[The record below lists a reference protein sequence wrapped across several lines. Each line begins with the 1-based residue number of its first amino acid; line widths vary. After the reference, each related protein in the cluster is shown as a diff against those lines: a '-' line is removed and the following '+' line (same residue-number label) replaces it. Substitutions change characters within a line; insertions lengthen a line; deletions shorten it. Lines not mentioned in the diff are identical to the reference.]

1 MHIDRDGCRQIH
13 QVMESQVFPLIEKLT
28 DLKPEGGR
36 MTFSPGH
43 NLSFKL
49 TLSQKDTAGV
59 ASNPEVEEFKVF
71 CTSFGL
77 KPTDLHRVFRIRGE
91 DYQLL
96 GLRRRRHRF
105 PFSVKRVSDGKRFK
119 FAADSVVYALGH
131 SGTLHSA
138 D

>member
-1 MHIDRDGCRQIH
+1 MNIDRDGCRQIR

-28 DLKPEGGR
+28 GLKPEGGR

-49 TLSQKDTAGV
+49 TLSQKNGAGV
-59 ASNPEVEEFKVF
+59 SNPEAEEFKVF

-77 KPTDLHRVFRIRGE
+77 KPTDLNRVFTIRGQ

-96 GLRRRRHRF
+96 GLCRRRHRF
-105 PFSVKRVSDGKRFK
+105 PFSAERVSDGKRFK
-119 FAADSVVYALGH
+119 FAADSIVHALGH
-131 SGTLHSA
+131 SGTLHPA
-138 D
+138 Y